1 MEDNLIEVSVTMDY
15 SDMTYAVDLVLKG
28 LTLNCLCVGGIGL
41 FVGRGQMCM
50 STCGKDSAVAIC
62 VGGLQMDLPEQCS

>member
-1 MEDNLIEVSVTMDY
+1 MFY

-28 LTLNCLCVGGIGL
+28 LTLVWEELGCLY
-41 FVGRGQMCM
+41 VGRGQMCM